1 MKRKEIIHLLLIVV
15 AMMMFT
21 ACASSRRVV
30 SDNHQEVKD
39 SVRTEQTDSVHK
51 QVAASDSAARKLIED
66 KQVTATSSES
76 GEYEETIQEHIT
88 ETTDSSGNRQKTTQ
102 RTTHRKGSHSNQS
115 SYDERLRMQQQEI
128 NRMQKIIDSLS
139 VRTRSDVG
147 THWEATDSLSD
158 TQEKNTEETRKA
170 TWQQTARK
178 NAFALFLI
186 LVMVLLF
193 TTIKKHTDNGQGQKE
208 QK

>member
-21 ACASSRRVV
+21 ACASSRRVF
-30 SDNHQEVKD
+30 SDNHQETKD
-39 SVRTEQTDSVHK
+39 SVKTELQDSVHK
-51 QVAASDSAARKLIED
+51 QVAVSDSAARKLIED
-66 KQVTATSSES
+66 KQTTATSSES

-88 ETTDSSGNRQKTTQ
+88 ETTDSSGNRQKTIN
-102 RTTHRKGSHSNQS
+102 RTTHRKGSHNTQS
-115 SYDERLRMQQQEI
+115 SYEERLQRQQQEI
-128 NRMQKIIDSLS
+128 AQMQKIIDSLS

-158 TQEKNTEETRKA
+158 TPEKDTREVRKA
-170 TWQQTARK
+170 TWQETARK
-178 NAFALFLI
+178 NSFALFLV
-186 LVMVLLF
+186 LVIVLLL
-193 TTIKKHTDNGQGQKE
+193 TTIKKHTDNGKGKEE

>member
-1 MKRKEIIHLLLIVV
+1 MKKKGIIHLLLIVV

-21 ACASSRRVV
+21 SCASSRRVV
-30 SDNHQEVKD
+30 SDNHQETKD
-39 SVRTEQTDSVHK
+39 SVKTEQQDSVHK
-51 QVAASDSAARKLIED
+51 QVAVSDNADRKIIED
-66 KQVTATSSES
+66 KQASATSSES

-102 RTTHRKGSHSNQS
+102 RTTHRQGSHNNQS
-115 SYDERLRMQQQEI
+115 SYEERLQLQQQEI

-139 VRTRSDVG
+139 AGTRSDVD

-158 TQEKNTEETRKA
+158 TPEKNIREVRKT
-170 TWQQTARK
+170 TWQETARK
-178 NAFALFLI
+178 NALALFLG
-186 LVMVLLF
+186 LVIVLLLSTF
-193 TTIKKHTDNGQGQKE
+193 QKHTDNGQGKKE

>member
-30 SDNHQEVKD
+30 SDNHQETKD
-39 SVRTEQTDSVHK
+39 SVKTEQQDSVHK
-51 QVAASDSAARKLIED
+51 QVAVSDSAARKIIED
-66 KQVTATSSES
+66 KQTTATSSES

-88 ETTDSSGNRQKTTQ
+88 ESTDSSGNKQKTIN
-102 RTTHRKGSHSNQS
+102 RTTHRKGSHNNQS
-115 SYDERLRMQQQEI
+115 SYDERLQRQQQEI
-128 NRMQKIIDSLS
+128 NQMQKAIDSLS

-147 THWEATDSLSD
+147 THWETTDSLSD
-158 TQEKNTEETRKA
+158 TPEKNTREARKA
-170 TWQQTARK
+170 TWQETARK

-186 LVMVLLF
+186 LVVVLLL
-193 TTIKKHTDNGQGQKE
+193 TTLKKHDDNGQGKKE

>member
-30 SDNHQEVKD
+30 SDNHQETKD
-39 SVRTEQTDSVHK
+39 SVKTELQDSVHK

-66 KQVTATSSES
+66 KQITATSSES

-128 NRMQKIIDSLS
+128 NRMQKTIDSLS

-158 TQEKNTEETRKA
+158 TQEKNTREVRKA
-170 TWQQTARK
+170 TWQETARK
-178 NAFALFLI
+178 NSFALFLI
-186 LVMVLLF
+186 LVIVLLLA
-193 TTIKKHTDNGQGQKE
+193 TIKKHTDNGQGKKE

>member
-147 THWEATDSLSD
+147 THWEATDCLSD
-158 TQEKNTEETRKA
+158 TPKKNTREARKA
-170 TWQQTARK
+170 TWQETARK
-178 NAFALFLI
+178 NSFALFLV
-186 LVMVLLF
+186 LVIVLLL
-193 TTIKKHTDNGQGQKE
+193 TTIKKHTDNGQGKKE

>member
-1 MKRKEIIHLLLIVV
+1 MKRKEIIHLLLIAV
-15 AMMMFT
+15 AMMMLA
-21 ACASSRRVV
+21 ACTTSRRVV

-39 SVRTEQTDSVHK
+39 SVKTEQTDSVHK

-66 KQVTATSSES
+66 KQTTVTSSES

-158 TQEKNTEETRKA
+158 TQEKNTAETRKA
-170 TWQQTARK
+170 TWQKTARK

-186 LVMVLLF
+186 LVVVLLL
-193 TTIKKHTDNGQGQKE
+193 TTLKKHDDHGQGKKE

>member
-1 MKRKEIIHLLLIVV
+1 MKRKEIIHLLLIAV

-30 SDNHQEVKD
+30 SDNHQETKD
-39 SVRTEQTDSVHK
+39 SVKTELQDSAYK

-66 KQVTATSSES
+66 KQTTVTSSES

-88 ETTDSSGNRQKTTQ
+88 ETTDSSGNRQKTIN

-158 TQEKNTEETRKA
+158 TPEKNTREVRKA
-170 TWQQTARK
+170 TWQETARK
-178 NAFALFLI
+178 NSFALFLI
-186 LVMVLLF
+186 LVIVLLLA
-193 TTIKKHTDNGQGQKE
+193 TIKKHTDNGQGKKE

>member
-1 MKRKEIIHLLLIVV
+1 MKRKEIIHLLLIAV
-15 AMMMFT
+15 AMMFT

-30 SDNHQEVKD
+30 SDNHQETKD
-39 SVRTEQTDSVHK
+39 SVKTELQDSVYK

-66 KQVTATSSES
+66 KQTTVTSSES

-88 ETTDSSGNRQKTTQ
+88 ETTDSSGNRQKTIN

-115 SYDERLRMQQQEI
+115 SYDERLQRQQQEI
-128 NRMQKIIDSLS
+128 AQMLKTIDSLS

-158 TQEKNTEETRKA
+158 TPEKNTREVRKA
-170 TWQQTARK
+170 TWQETARK
-178 NAFALFLI
+178 NSFALFLV
-186 LVMVLLF
+186 LVIVLLL
-193 TTIKKHTDNGQGQKE
+193 TTIKKHTDNGQGKKE